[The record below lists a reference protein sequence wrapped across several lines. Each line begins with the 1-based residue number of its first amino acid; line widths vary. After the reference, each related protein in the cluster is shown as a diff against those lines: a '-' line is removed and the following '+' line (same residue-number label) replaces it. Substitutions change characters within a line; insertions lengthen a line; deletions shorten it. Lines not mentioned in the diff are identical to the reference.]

1 MSNGNG
7 PQHPAKSG
15 AREDVAR
22 SMGSPQANTRV
33 GGSLARIYQSLTLF
47 SQLTDKV
54 RSLVDQRLA
63 AHLTVT
69 GWDGETLRIA
79 LDQPALATRWRFQEP
94 ALMRLLAGSG
104 DDMASLRRIR
114 LVVLSPQA
122 ALASRRSPSRL
133 DQAPTN
139 SLRELAATETH
150 KPLRQALD
158 RLVEAAEEARQSL
171 RVPPAG

>member
-1 MSNGNG
+1 M
-7 PQHPAKSG
+7 
-15 AREDVAR
+15 
-22 SMGSPQANTRV
+22 SMGSQQANTRV
-33 GGSLARIYQSLTLF
+33 EGSLARIYQSLTLF

-94 ALMRLLAGSG
+94 ALLRLLARDG
-104 DDMASLRRIR
+104 DDMANLRRIR
-114 LVVLSPQA
+114 LVILSPRA

-133 DQAPTN
+133 DQAPTTA
-139 SLRELAATETH
+139 LRDLAATETH
-150 KPLRQALD
+150 GALRQALD
-158 RLVEAAEEARQSL
+158 RLAKAAENARRGS
-171 RVPPAG
+171 